1 LYALHRDAAIGTIIS
16 VTNPMSNRTVYAKV
30 IARVPDGYERNV
42 EVILSPEA
50 ARKIGALD
58 PKFFVKVKYFKK

>member
-1 LYALHRDAAIGTIIS
+1 
-16 VTNPMSNRTVYAKV
+16 MSNRTVYAKV